1 MTEFQIKKKDSFLQ
15 NNGDE
20 NDILKGNQLFLNIQS
35 NYSISGSNETKIPTK
50 IVEKEVTTSIKLENE
65 KEASR
70 FQNEDEK
77 KINSQR
83 KIVFYF
89 FKT

>member
-1 MTEFQIKKKDSFLQ
+1 MQK
-15 NNGDE
+15 NGDE

-50 IVEKEVTTSIKLENE
+50 IVEKEATTSIKLENE
-65 KEASR
+65 KEASSY
-70 FQNEDEK
+70 QNEDEK

-83 KIVFYF
+83 KLIFLF
-89 FKT
+89 F